1 MRIIGDLP
9 HPNFK
14 ITVFKMDNRLSIKL
28 ESGLN
33 EQTFK
38 FRTSNELQSYSDVEK
53 MIDDDFLENVQANFT
68 QMEKTKNGLM
78 HRFYPKM
85 REEFEEII

>member
-1 MRIIGDLP
+1 MRIIGDIP

-14 ITVFKMDNRLSIKL
+14 ITVFKMDNRLSIKF

-33 EQTFK
+33 EQTYK
-38 FRTSNELQSYSDVEK
+38 FRTSNELQGFSDVERL
-53 MIDDDFLENVQANFT
+53 IDGEFLDKVQESFIHI
-68 QMEKTKNGLM
+68 EKAKNGVIS
-78 HRFYPKM
+78 RFYPKM